1 MGWGKQI
8 EGGGYITG
16 YAGGVKGKASP
27 ETAMLI
33 EALAAVDPNF
43 NNPTLKPK
51 PQDPAGSKNHG
62 PKSPAL

>member
-8 EGGGYITG
+8 EGASHVTG
-16 YAGGVKGKASP
+16 HVGGVQGKVTP

-33 EALAAVDPNF
+33 EALAAVHPNF
-43 NNPTLKPK
+43 DNPTLKSK
-51 PQDPAGSKNHG
+51 PEGPGSKNHG